1 MRLLPEE
8 TRRFEELPLIGT
20 ETGQRTMVVSGE
32 RVPLYGEGGPRHVTI
47 RVEEDTFFTKVFG
60 TAAL

>member
-8 TRRFEELPLIGT
+8 ARRFEELPLIGT
-20 ETGQRTMVVSGE
+20 ERGQRTVVVSGE
-32 RVPLYGEGGPRHVTI
+32 QVPLYGDDGPRHVII
-47 RVEEDTFFTKVFG
+47 RVEEDTFFTEVLR